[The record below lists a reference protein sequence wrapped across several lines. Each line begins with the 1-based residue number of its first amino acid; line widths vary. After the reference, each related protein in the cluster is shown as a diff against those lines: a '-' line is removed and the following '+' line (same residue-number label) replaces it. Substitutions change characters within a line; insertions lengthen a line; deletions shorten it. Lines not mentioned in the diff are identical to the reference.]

1 MKASQRGKVTES
13 GLYHKQ
19 ISRTWWLRNRRYALF
34 MLREVSSIFL
44 ALFVILYLVQLA
56 LLVAEPDLYNRYLT
70 LMRTPGWIAL
80 HIVILAFALLH
91 TFTWLSSLPAVQMV
105 RVRGK
110 EAPRREVWLA
120 GLIGWLAVSVG
131 IGLVILRG

>member
-13 GLYHKQ
+13 GLYRKQ

-91 TFTWLSSLPAVQMV
+91 TFTWLSSLPAVQTV

>member
-1 MKASQRGKVTES
+1 
-13 GLYHKQ
+13 
-19 ISRTWWLRNRRYALF
+19 